1 MEGEGSGEIIFG
13 GDRRNAGFNKTLD
26 ASGLEVNKGHA
37 TEVLPLLSGLPISTT
52 WSGLMP
58 FSKDGKPVIGRIPG
72 NENLYVVTG
81 LCSSGF
87 GRGPG
92 AGMLVADLVSR
103 SESHPVLAESDP
115 ARFIS

>member
-1 MEGEGSGEIIFG
+1 M
-13 GDRRNAGFNKTLD
+13 
-26 ASGLEVNKGHA
+26 
-37 TEVLPLLSGLPISTT
+37 
-52 WSGLMP
+52 
-58 FSKDGKPVIGRIPG
+58 
-72 NENLYVVTG
+72 VTG
-81 LCSSGF
+81 VCSSGF